1 MWISRIISSFFG
13 IRKKS
18 DLKDDLK
25 NISLKKLILL
35 FLVLNIL
42 FISIVLLI
50 TKIFI

>member
-1 MWISRIISSFFG
+1 MWINRIISSFFG

-18 DLKDDLK
+18 DLINDLK

-35 FLVLNIL
+35 FVILNVL
-42 FISIVLLI
+42 FISIILLI

>member
-1 MWISRIISSFFG
+1 MWINRIISSFFG

-18 DLKDDLK
+18 DLKNDLK

-35 FLVLNIL
+35 FVILNVI
-42 FISIVLLI
+42 FISIILLI

>member
-1 MWISRIISSFFG
+1 MWINRIISSFFG

-18 DLKDDLK
+18 DLKNDLK

-35 FLVLNIL
+35 FVILNVL
-42 FISIVLLI
+42 FISIILLI

>member
-1 MWISRIISSFFG
+1 MWINRIISSFFG

-18 DLKDDLK
+18 DLKNDLK

-35 FLVLNIL
+35 FVMINVL
-42 FISIVLLI
+42 FISIILLI